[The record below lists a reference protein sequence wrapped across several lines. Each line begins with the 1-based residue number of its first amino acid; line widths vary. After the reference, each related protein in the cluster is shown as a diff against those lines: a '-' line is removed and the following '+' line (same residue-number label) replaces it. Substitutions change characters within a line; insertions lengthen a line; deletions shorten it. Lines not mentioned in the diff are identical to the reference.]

1 MCVFLPAENRNIEER
16 KICHRVE
23 EREHSLYIVRS
34 LKMCRRVLFLRGL
47 LAGGVL
53 EVILWFS

>member
-1 MCVFLPAENRNIEER
+1 MCLLPAEDKNIEER

-34 LKMCRRVLFLRGL
+34 LKMCRRVLLFCGAFWR
-47 LAGGVL
+47 A
-53 EVILWFS
+53 ECWR

>member
-1 MCVFLPAENRNIEER
+1 MPAEDKNIEER

-34 LKMCRRVLFLRGL
+34 LKMCRRVLFLRGF